1 MLDQATLARF
11 GTALERRRTEL
22 EQDIRA
28 KLAAARD
35 VAGSAAIDQVIEGGD
50 YANADLIAALDIA
63 EVQRDVVEL
72 RELNAARARIDAGTY
87 GACVDC
93 GTDIPLARLD
103 AYPAAIRCTPCQATA
118 ETRAG
123 TTHARL

>member
-1 MLDQATLARF
+1 MLDTPTLTRF
-11 GTALERRRTEL
+11 GAALERRRTEL
-22 EQDIRA
+22 EQEIRA

-35 VAGSAAIDQVIEGGD
+35 VAGTDAIDQVIEGGD

-72 RELNAARARIDAGTY
+72 RELNTARARLAAGTY
-87 GACVDC
+87 GTCLDC
-93 GTDIPLARLD
+93 GADIPLGRLD
-103 AYPAAIRCTPCQATA
+103 AYPAAIRCTPCQARA
-118 ETRAG
+118 ETRSG

>member
-1 MLDQATLARF
+1 MLDKATLARF
-11 GTALERRRTEL
+11 GAALERRRTEL

-35 VAGSAAIDQVIEGGD
+35 VAGSAMIDQVIEGGD

-63 EVQRDVVEL
+63 EVQRDVIEL
-72 RELNAARARIDAGTY
+72 RELNAARARIDAATY
-87 GACVDC
+87 GSCVDC
-93 GTDIPLARLD
+93 GTDIPLERLE
-103 AYPAAIRCTPCQATA
+103 AYPAAIRCTACQ
-118 ETRAG
+118 TRAEMRTG

>member
-1 MLDQATLARF
+1 MLDKATLARF

-28 KLAAARD
+28 KLAAARE

-72 RELNAARARIDAGTY
+72 RELNAARARIDAGVY
-87 GACVDC
+87 GDCLDC
-93 GTDIPLARLD
+93 GLDIPLGRLE
-103 AYPAAIRCTPCQATA
+103 AYPAAIRCTPCQASA
-118 ETRAG
+118 EMRAG

>member
-1 MLDQATLARF
+1 MFDKATLARF

-35 VAGSAAIDQVIEGGD
+35 VAGSEAIDQVIEGGD

-63 EVQRDVVEL
+63 EVQRDVIEL

-93 GTDIPLARLD
+93 GDDIPLGRLD
-103 AYPAAIRCTPCQATA
+103 AYPAAIRCTACQTRA
-118 ETRAG
+118 ETRTG
-123 TTHARL
+123 TSHARL

>member
-1 MLDQATLARF
+1 MLDKATLARF

-35 VAGSAAIDQVIEGGD
+35 VAGSAAIDQIIEGGD

-72 RELNAARARIDAGTY
+72 RELNEARARIDTRTY

-93 GTDIPLARLD
+93 AADIPLARLE
-103 AYPAAIRCTPCQATA
+103 AYPAAIRCTGCQART
-118 ETRAG
+118 ETRTG

>member
-1 MLDQATLARF
+1 MLDKATLARF
-11 GTALERRRTEL
+11 GAALERRRTEL

-28 KLAAARD
+28 KLAAARE
-35 VAGSAAIDQVIEGGD
+35 VAGSGAIDQVIEGGD

-72 RELNAARARIDAGTY
+72 RELNAARARMDAGTY
-87 GACVDC
+87 GACADC
-93 GTDIPLARLD
+93 GTDIPLGRLD
-103 AYPAAIRCTPCQATA
+103 AYPAAIRCTACQASA

-123 TTHARL
+123 TSHARL

>member
-1 MLDQATLARF
+1 MLDKATLARF

-28 KLAAARD
+28 KLAAARE

-93 GTDIPLARLD
+93 GADIPLGRLE
-103 AYPAAIRCTPCQATA
+103 AYPVAIRCTACQARA
-118 ETRAG
+118 ETLAG
-123 TTHARL
+123 TSHARL

>member
-1 MLDQATLARF
+1 MLDNATRARI
-11 GTALERRRTEL
+11 GTALEHRRTEL
-22 EQDIRA
+22 EEDIRA

-87 GACVDC
+87 GTCVDC
-93 GTDIPLARLD
+93 GLDIPPGRLE
-103 AYPAAIRCTPCQATA
+103 AYPAAIRCTPCQTSA
-118 ETRAG
+118 EMRAG